1 MKKLVSGNKEL
12 DFFSTNESSSID
24 FYSDNDLITAL
35 EKVITLTLLRHLSI
49 AKKAKP
55 KKAAIE
61 VKMDSHTQ
69 RSKSVS
75 KMRLTKLIINVKL
88 IATIQ
93 RSEGETL
100 L

>member
-1 MKKLVSGNKEL
+1 
-12 DFFSTNESSSID
+12 
-24 FYSDNDLITAL
+24 
-35 EKVITLTLLRHLSI
+35 
-49 AKKAKP
+49 
-55 KKAAIE
+55 
-61 VKMDSHTQ
+61 MDSHTQ
-69 RSKSVS
+69 EVNLFQ

>member
-1 MKKLVSGNKEL
+1 M
-12 DFFSTNESSSID
+12 
-24 FYSDNDLITAL
+24 ITAL
-35 EKVITLTLLRHLSI
+35 EESNHFDVTQTFEYSE
-49 AKKAKP
+49 KAKP

-61 VKMDSHTQ
+61 VKNGLSYP

>member
-1 MKKLVSGNKEL
+1 M
-12 DFFSTNESSSID
+12 
-24 FYSDNDLITAL
+24 ITAL
-35 EKVITLTLLRHLSI
+35 EESNHFDVTQTFEYSE
-49 AKKAKP
+49 KAKP

-69 RSKSVS
+69 EVNLFQ